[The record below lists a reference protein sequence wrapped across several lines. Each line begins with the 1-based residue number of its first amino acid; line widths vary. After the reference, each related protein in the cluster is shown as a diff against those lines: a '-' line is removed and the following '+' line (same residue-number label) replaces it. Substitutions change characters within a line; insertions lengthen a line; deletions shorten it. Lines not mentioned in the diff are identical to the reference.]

1 MSRVSCSFHGKMYFA
16 GSYTDGSSVFGTV
29 PPEGKN
35 CNFAAWTDK
44 EGKES
49 YERIRERNKG
59 VND

>member
-1 MSRVSCSFHGKMYFA
+1 MYFA